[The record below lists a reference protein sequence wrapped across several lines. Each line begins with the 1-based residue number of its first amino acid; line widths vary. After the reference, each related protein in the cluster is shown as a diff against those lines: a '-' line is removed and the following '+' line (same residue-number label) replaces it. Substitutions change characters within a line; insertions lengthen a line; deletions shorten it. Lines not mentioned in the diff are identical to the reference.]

1 MDYYQDSYRP
11 ESGDGYG
18 SAPQQGGYGG
28 GQGGYGGGGQ
38 GGGDYQR
45 QNNPP
50 LLTEKL
56 FHDRK
61 EFFLD
66 LKENSRGRVLKI
78 TEKVG
83 GRRDTIMV
91 PMEVMQDLYEALG
104 RIMDYERGLE

>member
-18 SAPQQGGYGG
+18 AQQGGYGG
-28 GQGGYGGGGQ
+28 G

-50 LLTEKL
+50 LLTEKI

>member
-11 ESGDGYG
+11 ESGGGYDGPSQDGYG
-18 SAPQQGGYGG
+18 G
-28 GQGGYGGGGQ
+28 

-50 LLTEKL
+50 LLTEKI

>member
-11 ESGDGYG
+11 DSGDGYG
-18 SAPQQGGYGG
+18 PPANDGYGAPQQGGYGG
-28 GQGGYGGGGQ
+28 

-50 LLTEKL
+50 LITEKI

-66 LKENSRGRVLKI
+66 LKENNRGRVLKI

>member
-11 ESGDGYG
+11 NSGDGYG
-18 SAPQQGGYGG
+18 PPANDGYGPP
-28 GQGGYGGGGQ
+28 QGGYGGGG
-38 GGGDYQR
+38 GDFQR

-50 LLTEKL
+50 LLTEKI

-104 RIMDYERGLE
+104 RIMNYERGLD

>member
-11 ESGDGYG
+11 ESGGGYDGPSQDGYG
-18 SAPQQGGYGG
+18 G
-28 GQGGYGGGGQ
+28 

>member
-11 ESGDGYG
+11 DTSGGGYDGP
-18 SAPQQGGYGG
+18 SQDGYGG
-28 GQGGYGGGGQ
+28 G

-104 RIMDYERGLE
+104 RIMDYERGLD

>member
-11 ESGDGYG
+11 APGDGYG
-18 SAPQQGGYGG
+18 ASSNDAYGAPQGGYG
-28 GQGGYGGGGQ
+28 

-50 LLTEKL
+50 LLTEKI

>member
-11 ESGDGYG
+11 ESGSGYDD
-18 SAPQQGGYGG
+18 SQPGGYGG
-28 GQGGYGGGGQ
+28 